1 MSSIEQTASSVRRPK
16 DLAKGATVTNN
27 SAILAALALAAGGCS
42 SERAIAHQS
51 NQIVQTATSSRG
63 RFVWI
68 ADESTRPSPNLAGIN
83 ETARAGIE
91 EQQTII
97 ESAATIIY
105 NLPGVRDVTPFWA
118 ELLVWA
124 LIAVSVVGVVII
136 AMQTGIPSMIGR
148 FVQRWLPKPKSNA

>member
-1 MSSIEQTASSVRRPK
+1 MNR
-16 DLAKGATVTNN
+16 N
-27 SAILAALALAAGGCS
+27 SAILASLTLAAGGCS

-68 ADESTRPSPNLAGIN
+68 ADESTKPTPNLAGIN
-83 ETARAGIE
+83 ETALAGAQ
-91 EQQTII
+91 EQQTIV

-124 LIAVSVVGVVII
+124 LIAVSGVGVVVI
-136 AMQTGIPSMIGR
+136 AMQTGIPTMIGR
-148 FVQRWLPKPKSNA
+148 FVQRWLPKPKSDA

>member
-1 MSSIEQTASSVRRPK
+1 MNR
-16 DLAKGATVTNN
+16 N
-27 SAILAALALAAGGCS
+27 SAILASLTLAAGGCS

-68 ADESTRPSPNLAGIN
+68 ADESTKPTPNLAGIN
-83 ETARAGIE
+83 ETALAGAQ
-91 EQQTII
+91 EQQTIV

-124 LIAVSVVGVVII
+124 LIAVSVVGVVVI
-136 AMQTGIPSMIGR
+136 AMQTGIPTMIGR
-148 FVQRWLPKPKSNA
+148 FVQRWLPKPKSDA